1 MRTVLTS
8 KRLFMF
14 NIIFASVFAGF
25 LLSFVVFSCS
35 TPFSPERAVFAQD
48 SAPMVAPRAEELQS
62 SFNSVAAAVLPSVLE
77 LRITVGSAGSDSTQL
92 PFEFFFERPED
103 TPRTQQPRNSGLGS
117 AVIVARQDQ
126 KYYAITNDHV
136 AGSADE
142 IIVVLYDGTEF
153 EGTLE
158 GADSRMDIA
167 VVSFYSDDPDIPLA
181 AYGDSD
187 ALLVGDWVLA
197 VGNPFGFASS
207 VTAGIVSA
215 KGRAGPVGNISDFIQ
230 TDAAINQGNSGGPL
244 VNLRGEI
251 VGINTWISTPS
262 GINVGL
268 GFATPINN
276 VKKAVADIV
285 SGGEV
290 RYGWLGVEIA
300 DLEGD
305 EAGELRFV
313 GRSGVLIRQVFNSSP
328 AEVAGLLPGDIV
340 IDIDGVPVT
349 DFRHLSRIVG
359 SVPVDEIAEFRIY
372 RGAEEILM
380 DVTMGLR
387 GSDEEIQSAY
397 RDMWPG
403 FSVLRIDDESREQH
417 GFDSTG
423 FMIQDVRSGGIP
435 QVAGMQRGDFVI
447 SINGAEV
454 KNLLDFYRLLNDT
467 ETEEFDFLLNRS
479 GEEITIGII
488 RQ

>member
-1 MRTVLTS
+1 MRTVVTPR
-8 KRLFMF
+8 RLYMF
-14 NIIFASVFAGF
+14 NIIFASVLAGF
-25 LLSFVVFSCS
+25 FLSFLVFSCG

-48 SAPMVAPRAEELQS
+48 AAPMAAPRAEELQS
-62 SFNSVAAAVLPSVLE
+62 SFNSVATSILPSVVE
-77 LRITVGSAGSDSTQL
+77 LRITEGSTGSGPTRL
-92 PFEFFFERPED
+92 PFEFFFERPND
-103 TPRTQQPRNSGLGS
+103 TPRTEQPRNSGLGS
-117 AVIVARQDQ
+117 AVIVARQNQ
-126 KYYAITNDHV
+126 KYFAITNDHV
-136 AGSADE
+136 AGSAAE
-142 IIVVLYDGTEF
+142 ITVVLYDGTEF
-153 EGTLE
+153 EGALE

-167 VVSFYSDDPDIPLA
+167 VVSFHSDDPDIPLA

-215 KGRAGPVGNISDFIQ
+215 KGRAGPAGNISDFIQ

-276 VKKAVADIV
+276 VKKAVSDIV
-285 SGGEV
+285 SGGVV

-305 EAGELRFV
+305 EALELQFH
-313 GRSGVLIRQVFNSSP
+313 GKSGVLVRQVFNNSP
-328 AEVAGLLPGDIV
+328 AEIAGLLPGDIV

-359 SVPVDEIAEFRIY
+359 GVPVGESAEFRVF
-372 RGAEEILM
+372 RAAQETVM
-380 DVTMGLR
+380 DIAMGLR
-387 GSDEEIQSAY
+387 GTDDEIQAAY

-403 FSVLRIDDESREQH
+403 FSVLRIDEESREQNGRH
-417 GFDSTG
+417 AAGLV
-423 FMIQDVRSGGIP
+423 IQDVRSGGIP
-435 QVAGMQRGDFVI
+435 QIAGMQPGDVVM

-454 KNLLDFYRLLNDT
+454 KNLLDFYRLLNDR
-467 ETEEFDFLLNRS
+467 ETEEFGFLLNRS